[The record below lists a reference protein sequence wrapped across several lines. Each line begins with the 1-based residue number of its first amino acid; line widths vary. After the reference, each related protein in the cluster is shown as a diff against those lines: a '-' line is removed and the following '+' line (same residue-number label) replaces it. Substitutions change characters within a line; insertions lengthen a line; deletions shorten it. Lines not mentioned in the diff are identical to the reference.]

1 MKNIKFFNLC
11 LASILVFLFLFSF
24 LGLNKTS
31 ASYGLEQT
39 ANYSNKTKTAFSVS
53 SVGNDSG
60 RFLSSRAGILIGA
73 ILSFI
78 GVVFMILIIYGGILW
93 MTATGNEQQV
103 TKAKGLIFQAII
115 GLIIVLSAYAITAF
129 IGRQLT
135 DSNPALSPL
144 EQSVN

>member
-1 MKNIKFFNLC
+1 MKNKKFSNLF
-11 LASILVFLFLFSF
+11 LIPIFVFLFLFLF
-24 LGLNKTS
+24 LASNIS
-31 ASYGLEQT
+31 NASYGLEQT
-39 ANYSNKTKTAFSVS
+39 ANYSKKTKTAFSVL
-53 SVGNDSG
+53 SVGSDSG
-60 RFLSSRAGILIGA
+60 KFLSSRAGILIGA

-78 GVVFMILIIYGGILW
+78 GIIFMILIIYGGILW

-103 TKAKGLIFQAII
+103 TKAKGLIFQAVI

-144 EQSVN
+144 EQSAN